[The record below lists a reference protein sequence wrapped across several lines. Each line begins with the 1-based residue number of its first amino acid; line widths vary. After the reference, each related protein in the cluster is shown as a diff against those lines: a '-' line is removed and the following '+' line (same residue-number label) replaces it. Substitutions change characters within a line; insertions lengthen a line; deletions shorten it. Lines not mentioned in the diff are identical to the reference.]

1 MAGDL
6 SGKLVISMINSL
18 KAEGGVLRPALD
30 SGSAAEE
37 LAQLL
42 PGARIA
48 TAFTS
53 VPVALLHGD
62 VVPPVDILVA
72 ADSKE
77 TYEDAAKLVKEV
89 REVRPLYAGPL
100 DKAAVVEAVPALVL
114 NLAKLN
120 GTGALTTKFVTRK
133 G

>member
-100 DKAAVVEAVPALVL
+100 DKAAVVEAVPAQVL